1 MRIALISDTHGD
13 LESDVLSY
21 LQKVDEIW
29 HAGDIGSIRLID
41 QLIQIKPCRF
51 VYGNIDDA
59 QIRSTVPSLQ
69 SFEIG
74 GVKVLMTHIGGRP
87 GKSPMA
93 VNDMISK
100 EKPDLFICGHSHIA
114 LVQFNAKDQ
123 LLWMNPGACGLK
135 GFHKIRTLFRF
146 SILEGKCTQ
155 LEVVE
160 LPRYPIQ
167 SAIQVEVS

>member
-1 MRIALISDTHGD
+1 
-13 LESDVLSY
+13 
-21 LQKVDEIW
+21 
-29 HAGDIGSIRLID
+29 
-41 QLIQIKPCRF
+41 
-51 VYGNIDDA
+51 
-59 QIRSTVPSLQ
+59 
-69 SFEIG
+69 
-74 GVKVLMTHIGGRP
+74 
-87 GKSPMA
+87 MA